1 MYDFDMKNL
10 LATFNGDPDKLAK
23 AFTDQLNKALE
34 EQKQKEKVQKL
45 ASNVAL
51 TWDSY
56 VDEYLSFNNLKLNPA
71 DYHLNG
77 EDVEDLLM
85 FFIALLPEME
95 KTFQTLM
102 AFDNATNKVK
112 DTTRNVVN
120 KIEPTLDEFE
130 KAMKQFFKKND
141 I

>member
-1 MYDFDMKNL
+1 
-10 LATFNGDPDKLAK
+10 
-23 AFTDQLNKALE
+23 
-34 EQKQKEKVQKL
+34 
-45 ASNVAL
+45 
-51 TWDSY
+51 
-56 VDEYLSFNNLKLNPA
+56 
-71 DYHLNG
+71 
-77 EDVEDLLM
+77 M